1 MRTSLGQDLADAGFP
16 RKRQF
21 LAQSLIDPTLA
32 ELIDQCIALS
42 ENGQFSLERHC
53 DGTWSASI
61 QNDTGKSW
69 GDGRSAED
77 AAAKLWLVV
86 RAKKRYSPIEINPPA
101 GIGDD
106 AFSRQESGG

>member
-32 ELIDQCIALS
+32 ELMEQCIALS
-42 ENGQFSLERHC
+42 ANGQFSLERHR

-61 QNDTGKSW
+61 QTDTTKSW
-69 GDGRSAED
+69 GEGRSAED

-86 RAKKRYSPIEINPPA
+86 RANERYSRIKKAA
-101 GIGDD
+101 GTGDD
-106 AFSRQESGG
+106 AIRQEGSRG